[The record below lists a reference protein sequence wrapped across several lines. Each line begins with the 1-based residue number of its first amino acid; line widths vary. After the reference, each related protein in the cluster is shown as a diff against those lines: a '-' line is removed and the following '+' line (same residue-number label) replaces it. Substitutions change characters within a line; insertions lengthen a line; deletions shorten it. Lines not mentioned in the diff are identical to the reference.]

1 MEVGSQPRTSVWV
14 EVGVAVDDDQ
24 GDAGRV
30 GEHRAQCG
38 EFALEE
44 LARLVRRDAGQPVD
58 ALVNDPPE
66 AWVIGED
73 QRRAGAAVG
82 GVVHINGCV
91 QGLVRSAHAIQFHRG
106 TVDTPGRGA
115 LHQDGNPAGITS
127 GPARIVNGN
136 KRPRAAQHIKQMQ
149 TFVGLPGSGVRSLW
163 A

>member
-1 MEVGSQPRTSVWV
+1 MIRAMPAGSVSTARSAGSSRSKNWPGWYGATLGSQWTRSSTIRPRRGSSARTS
-14 EVGVAVDDDQ
+14 A
-24 GDAGRV
+24 A
-30 GEHRAQCG
+30 RA
-38 EFALEE
+38 
-44 LARLVRRDAGQPVD
+44 
-58 ALVNDPPE
+58 PPS
-66 AWVIGED
+66 A
-73 QRRAGAAVG
+73 